1 MTDSWSS
8 LEGVTLWDQ
17 FQLQTLLSETGDSAC
32 FLARF
37 ADRSQSWGWL
47 RLALIED
54 IANDRQLPL
63 WRIAAG
69 LSHPNLVQV
78 WETGH
83 GERGVT
89 SMAYLL
95 VEPADEDLASVVQQ
109 RPLNQVEARETLLSV
124 AQALS
129 YLHSRSL
136 VHGRLELSSIL
147 AVGDHI
153 KLSSH
158 AIEPSAEAGDGVL
171 SAAADLR
178 ALGDCVHAMF
188 TQSSATDLEHLS
200 AIPQPFRDIIRGCY
214 RVDPK
219 DKWTAQR
226 VVTALDWPPVTETPA
241 VQPVPQMAAP
251 PPPAPRHRKRISRWV
266 FAPVWVAVALLIM
279 LLARKPQPVS
289 SRPALP
295 PARSRVVSAPNPTP
309 PPVAAAVPA
318 VVPAVPPPAP
328 PPIPPQTA
336 PSRIWRVISYTY
348 TRAEDAAKRVGE
360 INRRFPQLQAERF
373 FPNDSAGPYFVA
385 LGGRMTRT
393 EAVRLRER
401 AISSGLP
408 SDTFV
413 RNFKK

>member
-1 MTDSWSS
+1 
-8 LEGVTLWDQ
+8 
-17 FQLQTLLSETGDSAC
+17 
-32 FLARF
+32 
-37 ADRSQSWGWL
+37 
-47 RLALIED
+47 
-54 IANDRQLPL
+54 
-63 WRIAAG
+63 
-69 LSHPNLVQV
+69 
-78 WETGH
+78 
-83 GERGVT
+83 
-89 SMAYLL
+89 
-95 VEPADEDLASVVQQ
+95 
-109 RPLNQVEARETLLSV
+109 VEARETLLSV
-124 AQALS
+124 AQGLS

-158 AIEPSAEAGDGVL
+158 ALEPSAEAGDGVL
-171 SAAADLR
+171 SVAADLR

-188 TQSSATDLEHLS
+188 TQSSDTDLEHLS

-214 RVDPK
+214 GADPK
-219 DKWTAQR
+219 DKWTAKR
-226 VVTALDWPPVTETPA
+226 VVAALDWPPVTETPA
-241 VQPVPQMAAP
+241 AAAAPVRQIAPP
-251 PPPAPRHRKRISRWV
+251 PPPAPRKRKRMSRWV

-295 PARSRVVSAPNPTP
+295 PARSRVVSVPINVPNPAP
-309 PPVAAAVPA
+309 APVAAVVPA
-318 VVPAVPPPAP
+318 LVPAVPPPTP
-328 PPIPPQTA
+328 PPPQTA

-348 TRAEDAAKRVGE
+348 SRAEDAAKMVGE

-373 FPNDSAGPYFVA
+373 FPNDKAGPYFVA

-408 SDTFV
+408 PDTFV